1 MPTEITSVTKVSLSG
16 NRKVTVWRKETG
28 VLKEYDHKDVIG
40 TVVIQTAVSNAKL
53 AEFILNNLPRT
64 VAVEVMESSGN
75 GVRMDKL

>member
-40 TVVIQTAVSNAKL
+40 TVVMQTAVSNAKL

-75 GVRMDKL
+75 GVRMEKL

>member
-1 MPTEITSVTKVSLSG
+1 MPTEITSVTAVSLSG

-40 TVVIQTAVSNAKL
+40 TVVMQTAVSNAKL

-64 VAVEVMESSGN
+64 VAVEVMESSGM
-75 GVRMDKL
+75 GVRMEKL

>member
-1 MPTEITSVTKVSLSG
+1 MPTEITSVTAVSLSG

-40 TVVIQTAVSNAKL
+40 TVVMQTAVSNAKL

-64 VAVEVMESSGN
+64 VAVEVMESSGK
-75 GVRMDKL
+75 GVRMEKL

>member
-40 TVVIQTAVSNAKL
+40 TVVMQTAVSNAKL

-64 VAVEVMESSGN
+64 VAVEVMESSGK
-75 GVRMDKL
+75 GVRMEKL

>member
-28 VLKEYDHKDVIG
+28 VLKEYDHNDVIG
-40 TVVIQTAVSNAKL
+40 TVVMQTAVTNAKL

-64 VAVEVMESSGN
+64 VAVEVMESSGK
-75 GVRMDKL
+75 GVRMEKL